1 MILLIVKKY
10 SGVNGRKLIGSEREI
25 GIRSFSMLGL
35 RKEGSKILSRVY
47 GINLIVG
54 MVIKIVLLGLLYPIL
69 RKSTLLLSRIK
80 LRK

>member
-1 MILLIVKKY
+1 MILLIVKK
-10 SGVNGRKLIGSEREI
+10 SIGVNDRKLIGSRREL

-35 RKEGSKILSRVY
+35 RKEGSKILSWVY

-54 MVIKIVLLGLLYPIL
+54 MVIKIVLLGLLYPDL
-69 RKSTLLLSRIK
+69 RKSTLLLGRIR